1 MTFGSTFPFP
11 MIRDSET
18 SIVSLREGSSLALI
32 STPAQSL
39 VTVHGYREEF
49 VRSVITIKSG

>member
-1 MTFGSTFPFP
+1 MMDLWVDIPGPH
-11 MIRDSET
+11 DSET
-18 SIVSLREGSSLALI
+18 SIVHLREGSLLALI
-32 STPAQSL
+32 TTPAQSL